1 MLCMA
6 MGVDVL
12 VCTPFDFGDLNI
24 LCFPIVIMLIY
35 KTGGTWR
42 LGVTLSNT
50 SPDRTSSSIPAA
62 VEFQMQDSSQNIL
75 YTQCRVE
82 FFMFTYH
89 NDIIKN

>member
-42 LGVTLSNT
+42 LGVTLSNM
-50 SPDRTSSSIPAA
+50 SLHSSDLLQGRRNRGQGMGGDRP
-62 VEFQMQDSSQNIL
+62 IL
-75 YTQCRVE
+75 ILQIYL
-82 FFMFTYH
+82 
-89 NDIIKN
+89 